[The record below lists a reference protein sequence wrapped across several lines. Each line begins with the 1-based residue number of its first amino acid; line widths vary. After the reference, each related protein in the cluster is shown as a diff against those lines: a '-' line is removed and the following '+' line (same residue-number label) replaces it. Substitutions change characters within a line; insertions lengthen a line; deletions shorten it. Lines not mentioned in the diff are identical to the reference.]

1 MMGPSDLRAKTPKAM
16 LEESALGSGKGQ
28 DDGHPGPPAPDE
40 VGGGVSPGSPLKG
53 GHYMAHSCQPGCGC
67 VCRALALVLQRECSG
82 PVPSAEEEGEV
93 GRLVA
98 GDRGAGTS
106 LCPGASVLSRWGL
119 QAQARLHGARGL
131 PASTGHGKATSGP
144 PAGQG
149 RPPGCPAPTDH
160 HSPVLRVLGR
170 LRGPRGAAS
179 PGTVASEPRHME
191 DTSLQKSPRSRER
204 PPENGATNKVAEGWP
219 RLISSG

>member
-40 VGGGVSPGSPLKG
+40 
-53 GHYMAHSCQPGCGC
+53 
-67 VCRALALVLQRECSG
+67 RECSG